1 MDKKI
6 ITAIITISLLV
17 VLYIVNLRQ
26 QKNYENTGSE
36 FLNLEKKL
44 ITKIIIS
51 ANDDALELN
60 VKDSLWSIS
69 GNDSLVMKPNKV
81 EDLLSSLASLKTM
94 HTVTTKEEKWK
105 IYGVDAPS
113 GTHLALV
120 GNGGNTLAYYVFGQA
135 NEYNKCYV
143 RTDKNMEV
151 YLLDSNIMFQL
162 RTDPNF
168 WGQIPKT
175 EEAIMP
181 DSLNAAPSITF

>member
-6 ITAIITISLLV
+6 IIALATITLLII
-17 VLYIVNLRQ
+17 LYIGNLNQ
-26 QKNYENTGSE
+26 QKNYENTGSD
-36 FLNLEKKL
+36 FLNLDKNL

-51 ANDDALELN
+51 ANDDAIEFN
-60 VKDSLWSIS
+60 TTDSLWNIS
-69 GNDSLVMKPNKV
+69 GNDSLVMKPNKIQN
-81 EDLLSSLASLKTM
+81 LLSSLESLKTI
-94 HTVTTKEEKWK
+94 HTVTTKEEKWS

-168 WGQIPKT
+168 WGQTPK
-175 EEAIMP
+175 EEVMP
-181 DSLNAAPSITF
+181 DSLKATPSLTF